1 MRHARAIYN
10 CYGTKSTMADII
22 IQAKKAHITMGPTG
36 FIVYAGDF
44 LNAYRSFET
53 GKPFSPAKYYLV
65 CRSVELSL
73 KSYLL
78 LKNVPIKKVKYK
90 LSHDLHKILK
100 KSKELEIDSVVGITD
115 EEKAEIEKANGW
127 YNRKGFEY
135 FDIQNIVECRDT
147 LPDLNVMSKL
157 ADRLISILKP
167 ICLAS
172 AQKP

>member
-1 MRHARAIYN
+1 
-10 CYGTKSTMADII
+10 MADII
-22 IQAKKAHITMGPTG
+22 IQVKTAHITMGPTG

-53 GKPFSPAKYYLV
+53 GNPFSPAKYYLL

-78 LKNVPIKKVKYK
+78 LKSVPIKKVKYK

-115 EEKAEIEKANGW
+115 EEKSAIEKANDW

-135 FDIQNIVECRDT
+135 FDIENIVADRDT
-147 LPDLNVMSKL
+147 LPDLNVMSNL
-157 ADRLISILKP
+157 ADRLISVLKP
-167 ICLAS
+167 LCLES
-172 AQKP
+172 TQ

>member
-1 MRHARAIYN
+1 
-10 CYGTKSTMADII
+10 MANIV
-22 IQAKKAHITMGPTG
+22 IQPKTAHITMGPTG
-36 FIVYAGDF
+36 FVVYAGDF
-44 LNAYRSFET
+44 LNAYKSFET
-53 GKPFSPAKYYLV
+53 DKPFSPAKYYLV

-78 LKNVPIKKVKYK
+78 LKNVPIRKVKYN

-100 KSKELEIDSVVGITD
+100 KSKELGINAVVDIAD
-115 EEKAEIEKANGW
+115 NEKEEIEKANSW

-135 FDIQNIVECRDT
+135 FDIQNIVEGIDT
-147 LPDLNVMSKL
+147 LPDLNVMSNL
-157 ADRLISILKP
+157 ADRLINILKP